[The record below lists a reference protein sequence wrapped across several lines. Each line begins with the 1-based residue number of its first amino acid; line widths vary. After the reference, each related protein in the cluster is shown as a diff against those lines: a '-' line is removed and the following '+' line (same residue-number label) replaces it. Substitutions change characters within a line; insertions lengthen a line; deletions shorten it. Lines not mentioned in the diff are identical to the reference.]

1 MVVLLEELL
10 VDFLEA
16 LLALLVAFDAMVG
29 LQQLEE
35 PERIHL

>member
-1 MVVLLEELL
+1 MVFLLEELL

-16 LLALLVAFDAMVG
+16 LLALLVASDAMVG